1 MIEILAPC
9 GGEDSLPAALNSGA
23 DAVYLGVTSFSAR
36 RNAKNFD
43 IDALARA
50 VRECHISGVKVY
62 VTMNTLVFDDELTA
76 LAATAAGIEKAG
88 ADGVIVQDLGA
99 ARVIRGAAPSLRL
112 HASTQMTVTSAAG
125 AEFARRH
132 GFSRVVLAREMS
144 LGEIERVVKNVDIET
159 EVFVHGALCVCVS
172 GQCLMSAM
180 YGGRSGNRG
189 LCAQPCRLDFS
200 YGDRHSVLSL
210 KDLSVIEHL
219 KELDAAGVTSAKI
232 EGRMKRPEYVA
243 AAVTACRNVLDGK
256 KPDIG
261 TLRAVFSRSGFT
273 GSYYDGT
280 LRNMQGTR
288 TKDDVEAMSGALAEL
303 KKLYDKPYKRHTFD
317 VCVALKAG
325 QPVSARVTCEGN
337 EIYCVTETVP
347 EIAVNRPITAEEIA
361 ARLAKTG
368 GTVYELGKADID
380 PGSGLMLSA
389 SAVNALRRDILARLD
404 EMFLQAHRT
413 DSRNV

>member
-1 MIEILAPC
+1 MTEILAPC
-9 GGEDSLPAALNSGA
+9 GGEDSLTAALNSGA

-43 IDALARA
+43 MDALARA

-62 VTMNTLVFDDELTA
+62 VTLNTLVFDDELTG

-99 ARVIRGAAPSLRL
+99 ARIIRGAAPFLRL

-125 AEFARRH
+125 AEFARKH

-144 LGEIERVVKNVDIET
+144 FEEIERVVKNVDIET

-200 YGDRHSVLSL
+200 YGNRHSVISL
-210 KDLSVIEHL
+210 KDLSIIEHL
-219 KELDAAGVTSAKI
+219 KELEEIGVASAKI

-256 KPDIG
+256 KPDME

-273 GSYYDGT
+273 ESYFDGS
-280 LRNMQGTR
+280 LRDMQGTR
-288 TKDDVEAMSGALAEL
+288 TKEDVEAAGGALTEL

-317 VCVALKAG
+317 ISVSVKHG
-325 QPVSARVTCEGN
+325 QPVSARVMCEGHELAYIS
-337 EIYCVTETVP
+337 EIIP
-347 EIAVNRPITAEEIA
+347 EKAVNRPITAEEIA

-380 PGSGLMLSA
+380 LDGGLVLSA
-389 SAVNALRRDILARLD
+389 SAVNALRREILARLD
-404 EMFLQAHRT
+404 EMFLQAH
-413 DSRNV
+413 